1 MITKHLST
9 GSTAPPIVPG
19 KIRLYSMRFCPYAQ
33 RIHLVLDTKK
43 IPYDVVYVNLT
54 QKPEWLLE
62 KSHSGKVPCIELEGG
77 ETLYESL
84 IIAEYLD
91 EAYPQNKLYPTNP
104 LAKAK
109 DKLLIEKF
117 NEVINNMYKLYA
129 ETTIDRDLF
138 DEALCSLDFFD
149 RELVKRRT
157 PFFGGNSPGML
168 DLMIWP
174 WCERADIIRILRGD
188 EFCIPRER
196 LLRLFE
202 WRTAMKEDTG
212 VKGSYLDAEVHAKY
226 IRSRLAGIPQYDLL
240 VNTSR
245 K

>member
-1 MITKHLST
+1 MSTKHLST
-9 GSTAPPIVPG
+9 GSVAPPIVPG

-33 RIHLVLDTKK
+33 RIHLVLDAKN
-43 IPYDVVYVNLT
+43 IPYDVVYVNLI

-62 KSHSGKVPCIELEGG
+62 KSPFGKVPCIELEGG
-77 ETLYESL
+77 ETLCESL

-91 EAYPQNKLYPTNP
+91 EAYPNNKLYPTDP

-109 DKLLIEKF
+109 DKLLIKRF

-129 ETTIDRDLF
+129 GTTIDRDML
-138 DEALCSLDFFD
+138 DKALSSLEFFD
-149 RELVKRRT
+149 RELVKRKT
-157 PFFGGNSPGML
+157 PFFGGNSPGIL

-188 EFCIPRER
+188 EFIIPRER
-196 LLRLFE
+196 FLRLFE
-202 WRTAMKEDTG
+202 WKAAMKEDPA
-212 VKGSYLDAEVHAKY
+212 VKGSYLDPEVHAKY

-240 VNTSR
+240 VDT
-245 K
+245 

>member
-1 MITKHLST
+1 MSTKHLTT
-9 GSTAPPIVPG
+9 GSICPPIASG

-33 RIHLVLDTKK
+33 RVHLVLDAKK

-62 KSHSGKVPCIELEGG
+62 KNPLGKVPCIELNGG
-77 ETLYESL
+77 EVLYESL

-91 EAYPQNKLYPTNP
+91 EAYPKNKLFPLNP

-109 DKLLIEKF
+109 DKLLIERF
-117 NEVINNMYKLYA
+117 NGVITNMHKLC
-129 ETTIDRDLF
+129 EGMVDGELF
-138 DEALCSLDFFD
+138 SEALASLEFFD

-157 PFFGGNSPGML
+157 PFFGGSSPGML

-188 EFCIPRER
+188 EFTISRER
-196 LLRLFE
+196 FLRLFE
-202 WRTAMKEDTG
+202 WRSAMKEDAA
-212 VKGSYLDAEVHAKY
+212 VKGSYLDAEIHAKY
-226 IRSRLAGIPQYDLL
+226 MRSKLAGTSQYDFL
-240 VNTSR
+240 
-245 K
+245 